1 MNSRQLLAA
10 AGRQGDV
17 SAGEAADILPMAS
30 PWDSSL
36 VCEEG
41 SCRVCEQSPVKHLDK
56 SHSIICLDTQASQAL
71 ESTGIAL
78 SL

>member
-1 MNSRQLLAA
+1 MR
-10 AGRQGDV
+10 
-17 SAGEAADILPMAS
+17 AGEAADILPMAS
-30 PWDSSL
+30 PWDSYL

-41 SCRVCEQSPVKHLDK
+41 SCRVCEQSPVKHLDLHK
-56 SHSIICLDTQASQAL
+56 SHSIICLDTQASQVL

>member
-1 MNSRQLLAA
+1 M
-10 AGRQGDV
+10 G
-17 SAGEAADILPMAS
+17 AGEAADILPMAS

-41 SCRVCEQSPVKHLDK
+41 SCRVCAQSPVKHLVLHK
-56 SHSIICLDTQASQAL
+56 SLSIICLGTQASQVL
-71 ESTGIAL
+71 ESTGIAF